1 MQNKK
6 RLTIGRTFNSVS
18 LDTPTGNQ
26 ATEQRFFTLASG
38 QTAIF
43 QLEHIQADKLE
54 SETTVNFLVNGR
66 DQSTLTKESVSDII
80 HTISLQQFFPTIGRR
95 IDGKIEILDGS
106 RRRAAA
112 IFCGIGLD
120 ILVTNTNI
128 SSDDARQLA
137 ADIQTA
143 REHNIREV
151 GLRLIQLREG
161 GMTQKEIAESNN
173 MSQAK
178 VTRAI
183 QCASVPN
190 DIVAVFPVIAELNY
204 PDYKALLDVTV
215 NIKKNKLSIDKVVSC
230 VRDEVQ
236 HMNKP
241 KLVAP
246 DEMKS
251 IIIKLF
257 KDFSN
262 NKAKKTAVEN
272 QQVSSLWDFKDKDS
286 FARKRVKDRSVS
298 FEFNRVPKEFRE
310 ELEKMIQMLMRK
322 HFNLN

>member
-6 RLTIGRTFNSVS
+6 RPTIGRTFNSIS
-18 LDTPTGNQ
+18 LNTLPGNQ
-26 ATEQRFFTLASG
+26 TTEQSFILASG
-38 QTAIF
+38 QTATF
-43 QLEHIQADKLE
+43 QLEHIPADKLE

-66 DQSTLTKESVSDII
+66 DQSALTKESVSDII
-80 HTISLQQFFPTIGRR
+80 RTISLQQFFPAIGRR

-112 IFCGIGLD
+112 IFCGVGLD
-120 ILVTNTNI
+120 TLVTNTNI
-128 SSDDARQLA
+128 SIDDARQLA

-143 REHNIREV
+143 REHNIREI
-151 GLRLIQLREG
+151 GLRLIQLRES
-161 GMTQKEIAESNN
+161 GMTQKEIAGFNN

-190 DIVAVFPVIAELNY
+190 DIIAVFPVIAELSY

-215 NIKKNKLSIDKVVSC
+215 DIKKNKLSIDEVVNC

-236 HMNKP
+236 HMDKAKP
-241 KLVAP
+241 VAP

-251 IIIKLF
+251 NIIKLF
-257 KDFSN
+257 KGFSSS
-262 NKAKKTAVEN
+262 KAKKNAATK
-272 QQVSSLWDFKDKDS
+272 QQLSSLWDFKDKNS

-298 FEFNRVPKEFRE
+298 FEFNRVPKEFQE

-322 HFNLN
+322 HFNLNE

>member
-18 LDTPTGNQ
+18 LDTPMENQ
-26 ATEQRFFTLASG
+26 TTEQRFTLASG
-38 QTAIF
+38 QTATF
-43 QLEHIQADKLE
+43 QLEHIPADKLK

-66 DQSTLTKESVSDII
+66 DQSALTKESVSDII
-80 HTISLQQFFPTIGRR
+80 RTINLQQFFPAIGRR

-112 IFCGIGLD
+112 LFCGVGLD

-151 GLRLIQLREG
+151 GLRLIQLRER

-183 QCASVPN
+183 QCASVPS
-190 DIVAVFPVIAELNY
+190 DIVAVFPVIAELSY
-204 PDYKALLDVTV
+204 PDYKTLLDVTV
-215 NIKKNKLSIDKVVSC
+215 DIKKNKLSIDEFVSC
-230 VRDEVQ
+230 VRDEIQ
-236 HMNKP
+236 NMDKA

-257 KDFSN
+257 KDFSSN
-262 NKAKKTAVEN
+262 HIKKTAAEK

-298 FEFNRVPKEFRE
+298 FEFNRVPKEFQE
-310 ELEKMIQMLMRK
+310 ELEEMIQMLMRK
-322 HFNLN
+322 HFNLNK

>member
-18 LDTPTGNQ
+18 LDTPVENQ
-26 ATEQRFFTLASG
+26 TTEQRFTLASG
-38 QTAIF
+38 QTAMF
-43 QLEHIQADKLE
+43 QLEHIPADKLE
-54 SETTVNFLVNGR
+54 SETTINFLVNGR
-66 DQSTLTKESVSDII
+66 DQSALTKESVSDII
-80 HTISLQQFFPTIGRR
+80 RTISLQQFFPAIGRR

-112 IFCGIGLD
+112 IFCGVGLD

-143 REHNIREV
+143 REHNIREI
-151 GLRLIQLREG
+151 GLRLIQLREA

-183 QCASVPN
+183 QCASVPS
-190 DIVAVFPVIAELNY
+190 DIVGVFPVIAELSY
-204 PDYKALLDVTV
+204 PDYKALLDVTI
-215 NIKKNKLSIDKVVSC
+215 NIKKNNLSIDEVVSC

-236 HMNKP
+236 NMDKTKP
-241 KLVAP
+241 VAP

-257 KDFSN
+257 KDFSSN
-262 NKAKKTAVEN
+262 NIKKIAQEKR
-272 QQVSSLWDFKDKDS
+272 QISSLWDFKDKNS
-286 FARKRVKDRSVS
+286 FARKRIKDRSVS
-298 FEFNRVPKEFRE
+298 FEFNRVPKEFEE
-310 ELEKMIQMLMRK
+310 ELEKMIQVLMQK
-322 HFNLN
+322 HFNSNE

>member
-18 LDTPTGNQ
+18 LDTPVENQ
-26 ATEQRFFTLASG
+26 TTEQRFTLASG

-43 QLEHIQADKLE
+43 QLEHIPVDKLE

-66 DQSTLTKESVSDII
+66 DQNALTKESVSDII
-80 HTISLQQFFPTIGRR
+80 RTISLQQFFPAIGRR

-112 IFCGIGLD
+112 IFCSVGLD

-128 SSDDARQLA
+128 NSDDARQLA

-161 GMTQKEIAESNN
+161 GMTQKEIAESSN
-173 MSQAK
+173 MSQSK

-183 QCASVPN
+183 QCASVPS
-190 DIVAVFPVIAELNY
+190 DIVAMFPVIAELSY
-204 PDYKALLDVTV
+204 PDYKALLGVTID
-215 NIKKNKLSIDKVVSC
+215 IKKNKLSIDEVISC
-230 VRDEVQ
+230 VRSEIQ
-236 HMNKP
+236 HMDKT

-251 IIIKLF
+251 NIIKLF
-257 KDFSN
+257 KDFSS
-262 NKAKKTAVEN
+262 NKAKKTAAEK
-272 QQVSSLWDFKDKDS
+272 QQVSSLWNFKNKDS
-286 FARKRVKDRSVS
+286 FARKRAKGRAVS
-298 FEFNRVPKEFRE
+298 FEFNRVPKEFQE
-310 ELEKMIQMLMRK
+310 ELEGMIQLLMRK
-322 HFNLN
+322 HFDLNE

>member
-1 MQNKK
+1 MQDKK
-6 RLTIGRTFNSVS
+6 RPTIGRTFNSVS
-18 LDTPTGNQ
+18 LDTPAENQ
-26 ATEQRFFTLASG
+26 TTEQRFTLASG

-43 QLEHIQADKLE
+43 QLEHIPADKLE

-66 DQSTLTKESVSDII
+66 DQSALTKESVSDIMR
-80 HTISLQQFFPTIGRR
+80 TINLQQFFPAIGRR

-112 IFCGIGLD
+112 IFCGVGLD
-120 ILVTNTNI
+120 TLVTNTNI
-128 SSDDARQLA
+128 SADDARQLA

-151 GLRLIQLREG
+151 GLRLLQLREG

-173 MSQAK
+173 MSQTK

-190 DIVAVFPVIAELNY
+190 DIVAVFPVIAELSY

-215 NIKKNKLSIDKVVSC
+215 DIKKNNLSIDEVVSC
-230 VRDEVQ
+230 VCDEVQ
-236 HMNKP
+236 HMDKSKP
-241 KLVAP
+241 VAP

-251 IIIKLF
+251 NIIRLF
-257 KDFSN
+257 KKFSS
-262 NKAKKTAVEN
+262 NKAKKSTAEK
-272 QQVSSLWDFKDKDS
+272 QQVSPLWNFKDKDS
-286 FARKRVKDRSVS
+286 FARKRVKNRAVS
-298 FEFNRVPKEFRE
+298 FEFNRVPKEFEE
-310 ELEKMIQMLMRK
+310 ELEKMVQVLMRK
-322 HFNLN
+322 HFNLNE

>member
-6 RLTIGRTFNSVS
+6 RPTIGRTFNSIS
-18 LDTPTGNQ
+18 LNTLPGNQ
-26 ATEQRFFTLASG
+26 TTEPSFILASG
-38 QTAIF
+38 QTATF
-43 QLEHIQADKLE
+43 QLEHIPADKLE

-66 DQSTLTKESVSDII
+66 DQSALTKESVSDII
-80 HTISLQQFFPTIGRR
+80 RTISLQQFFPAIGRR

-112 IFCGIGLD
+112 IFCGVGLD
-120 ILVTNTNI
+120 TLVTNTNI
-128 SSDDARQLA
+128 SINDARQLA

-178 VTRAI
+178 VTRSI
-183 QCASVPN
+183 QCASVPSN
-190 DIVAVFPVIAELNY
+190 IVAVFPVMSELSYANY
-204 PDYKALLDVTV
+204 KTLLDVTV
-215 NIKKNKLSIDKVVSC
+215 DIKKNKLSIDEVVSC
-230 VRDEVQ
+230 VRDEIH
-236 HMNKP
+236 HMDKT

-257 KDFSN
+257 KDFSS
-262 NKAKKTAVEN
+262 NKVKKTAAEK
-272 QQVSSLWDFKDKDS
+272 QQVSSLWNFKDKDS
-286 FARKRVKDRSVS
+286 FARKRIKDRSVS
-298 FEFNRVPKEFRE
+298 FEFNRVPKEFEE
-310 ELEKMIQMLMRK
+310 ELEKMLQILMRK
-322 HFNLN
+322 HFNSNE